1 MRRCRSWVVCG
12 WRVVSLMKV
21 GRCVGRPSGFRSRPR
36 QRRAG
41 RGDAAP
47 WARREWLIARHGRTT
62 AQSAL
67 RCALNGASSK
77 SVWCGVGTCTDL
89 LPARNPSGNGAPRV
103 SPLRVGQAA
112 LARSTHRPR
121 HPTDR
126 ARPLRRHRLHRRE
139 EARQDSRRG
148 RSRMLGRSAGK
159 RNSWHD
165 KSSGKMN
172 KYVARHRG

>member
-1 MRRCRSWVVCG
+1 MSHRNAPLSELGRLR
-12 WRVVSLMKV
+12 LA
-21 GRCVGRPSGFRSRPR
+21 RCVVDEGWPL
-36 QRRAG
+36 RRAAE
-41 RGDAAP
+41 RFQVSATTASR